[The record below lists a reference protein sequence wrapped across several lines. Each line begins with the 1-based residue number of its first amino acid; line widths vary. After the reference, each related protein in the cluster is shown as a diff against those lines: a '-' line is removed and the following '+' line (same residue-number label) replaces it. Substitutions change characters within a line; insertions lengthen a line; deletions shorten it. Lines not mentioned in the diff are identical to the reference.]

1 MEHYRWWAFM
11 LGCGY
16 IPLNNPLD
24 CNTIPKANQT
34 KMYRRHATMIEWN
47 ELPKLNEEKF
57 KPNENEET
65 FQNKDLNF
73 IDQFPY
79 FDNIVEKKK
88 EEKGKA

>member
-1 MEHYRWWAFM
+1 
-11 LGCGY
+11 
-16 IPLNNPLD
+16 
-24 CNTIPKANQT
+24 
-34 KMYRRHATMIEWN
+34 MIEWN

-57 KPNENEET
+57 KPKENEET
-65 FQNKDLNF
+65 FQNIDLNI